1 MQEIV
6 SPASRAAVIDRRRAK
21 LDTADMIAPRLWI
34 LTAVAGCA
42 LAAEDLPRGRV
53 VERVVCAGNPHQSY
67 ALYLPPD
74 YSAEHAWPILYCL
87 DPLARGRVPVERFH
101 NAAAK
106 AGFIVAGSNNSR
118 NGPNDLAREAIQ
130 WILTDTHE
138 RFAIDDSRVY
148 VTGFSG
154 GARLALAW
162 AGSARI
168 AGVIACGAGFGG
180 SQVPKQV
187 PSRIY
192 ATAGVDDFNYDE
204 VYSMSRELS
213 RRGVPQ
219 RFAPFA
225 GGHDW
230 LPEALTVEAFD
241 FLSGRLPAE
250 PPPSESPV
258 QKKTAALYSKLTD
271 EVERGDERDRRSTID
286 RVRRDS
292 ERTADGPER
301 RAARR
306 VLTGVFIG
314 AIEQGRALLN
324 ARKYPE
330 AGQAL
335 ELAVLVRPESAEAW
349 YALSESRAGSH
360 DRRRSLDALQQAI
373 EKGFSDRDRIER
385 DPLFDGLRQEPK
397 YAAAIAA
404 LKR

>member
-1 MQEIV
+1 
-6 SPASRAAVIDRRRAK
+6 
-21 LDTADMIAPRLWI
+21 MIGRRLWI
-34 LTAVAGCA
+34 LAMVASCA

-101 NAAAK
+101 DAAAK

-130 WILTDTHE
+130 WLLSDTHE
-138 RFAIDDSRVY
+138 RLTIDDSRVY
-148 VTGFSG
+148 VAGFSG

-204 VYSMSRELS
+204 VYAMSRELS

-219 RFAPFA
+219 RFAQFG

-230 LPEALTVEAFD
+230 LPETLTVEALD
-241 FLSGRLPAE
+241 FLSGRLAAE
-250 PPPSESPV
+250 PPPPESSE
-258 QKKTAALYSKLTD
+258 QKKTAMLYSHWTE
-271 EVERGDERDRRSTID
+271 EVERTDERDRPSIIS

-292 ERTADGPER
+292 ERPEDGPER

-314 AIEQGRALLN
+314 AIEQGRALRS
-324 ARKYPE
+324 ARNYQE
-330 AGQAL
+330 AAQAL
-335 ELAVLVRPESAEAW
+335 ELAVLIRPENAEAW
-349 YALSESRAGSH
+349 YALAESRAGSH
-360 DRRRSLDALQQAI
+360 QKRRSLDALQHAV
-373 EKGFSDRDRIER
+373 EKGFNDRDRIER
-385 DPLFDGLRQEPK
+385 DPLFDGLRKEPK
-397 YAAAIAA
+397 YAAALAS